1 MNIFS
6 SSLKTSP
13 RFVLAIL
20 RGFTTWLLQT
30 KNTLV
35 QYLSLKPNRMP
46 AFLLADIPPLQCLE
60 ATSQVSVVSFQ
71 LFEMSLEKNGRKKH
85 IRSVSVIVRL
95 MLVRLG
101 VKLKIIL
108 WPDPEKLNNLLNI
121 AEKAV
126 TVSTPCQPCYRSYY
140 YSSSIYI
147 PGHLRRYLPIPSMF
161 CL

>member
-1 MNIFS
+1 
-6 SSLKTSP
+6 
-13 RFVLAIL
+13 
-20 RGFTTWLLQT
+20 
-30 KNTLV
+30 
-35 QYLSLKPNRMP
+35 MP

-85 IRSVSVIVRL
+85 IRSVSIIVRL

-126 TVSTPCQPCYRSYY
+126 TVSTPCQLCYRSYY

-147 PGHLRRYLPIPSMF
+147 PGHLRGRYLPILSMF